1 VTGFDETEILAEA
14 REKTGLDDFG
24 DDAFR
29 TPLRVLLDSLDRE
42 ANLHEIGRATQRARI
57 VDSLATRL
65 AAEQYFREQPEILEE
80 EIEAPFFIVGLPRT
94 GTTMLHRLIAAD
106 PGLQAVLWWECRH
119 PAPWPGSDW
128 REGQDPRIADAHEQ
142 VRLILETRPELASIH
157 PWEPEGPDEEILLLE
172 HSFLSHVPESGAH
185 LPSYRAWLTDQ
196 DLTPAYAYLKK
207 LLQFLQWQKRVS
219 GRAGERWVLKAPFHL
234 GYLDVLFRVFPDAQV
249 IQTHRDPLET
259 IPSIASMYTAL
270 WRLSTD
276 AVDEREIGRQCL
288 ERYAWS
294 LSRCLE
300 SRARLPAD
308 RFLDVDYRDVVVDPL
323 AEVRRI
329 YAFLGREPSSE
340 AMLAMQRHKALHA
353 REKREAH
360 TYSLDRFGYTQE
372 VVAEAFSAY
381 RERFGGGLPDPRA

>member
-1 VTGFDETEILAEA
+1 MPGFDETAVLAEA
-14 REKTGLDDFG
+14 REKTGLHDFG
-24 DDAFR
+24 DDGFR
-29 TPLRVLLDSLDRE
+29 VPLRVLLDSLDRE

-65 AAEQYFREQPEILEE
+65 AAEQYFRDQPEILEE
-80 EIEAPFFIVGLPRT
+80 AIEAPFFIVGLPRT

-128 REGQDPRIADAHEQ
+128 RGGKDPRIADAHEQ
-142 VRLILETRPELASIH
+142 VRLILEARPELASIH

-172 HSFLSHVPESGAH
+172 HSFLSHVPESGAN

-234 GYLDVLFRVFPDAQV
+234 GYLDVLFRVFPDARV
-249 IQTHRDPLET
+249 VQTHRDPLET
-259 IPSIASMYTAL
+259 IPSIASMYAAL

-276 AVDEREIGRQCL
+276 SVDEHEIGRQCL
-288 ERYAWS
+288 ERYAGS
-294 LSRCLE
+294 LARCLE

-308 RFLDVDYRDVVVDPL
+308 RFLDVGYRDVVADQL

-329 YAFLGREPSSE
+329 YTFLGRVPSSE
-340 AMLAMQRHKALHA
+340 AVLAMRRHRGLHA
-353 REKREAH
+353 REKRAAH
-360 TYSLDRFGYTQE
+360 AYSLERFGYTRE
-372 VVAEAFSAY
+372 RVARAFATY
-381 RERFGGGLPDPRA
+381 RERFVANSGA